1 MNGNDDLSNA
11 KSGAPTNPERNGH
24 PFQQARAA
32 ITEEMLLAYLE
43 GKLTNDEQHAI
54 EEQLSEEGMES
65 DAMEGLQ
72 QIGAKAA
79 KASAK
84 RVKKNLIGA
93 LKTRNGKKLK
103 NSNNALITWFAVAVV
118 LLLCTVAYL
127 LIHLIAPHY

>member
-24 PFQQARAA
+24 PFQQARAV

-72 QIGAKAA
+72 QMGAKAA

-84 RVKKNLIGA
+84 TKAIRCNGA
-93 LKTRNGKKLK
+93 RKLD
-103 NSNNALITWFAVAVV
+103 
-118 LLLCTVAYL
+118 
-127 LIHLIAPHY
+127 